1 MRQVACLLPSLE
13 LQYLVPTRL
22 LAGKHV
28 RSVMINLDY
37 PAMLDPIKPHLATK
51 RTESASF
58 LIWYLEN

>member
-1 MRQVACLLPSLE
+1 
-13 LQYLVPTRL
+13 
-22 LAGKHV
+22 
-28 RSVMINLDY
+28 MIYLDY

>member
-28 RSVMINLDY
+28 RSVMIKLDY
-37 PAMLDPIKPHLATK
+37 PAMLDLT
-51 RTESASF
+51 
-58 LIWYLEN
+58 